1 MYLPTG
7 FEKSEK
13 KYPVVYLLHGLYG
26 NYSNWDKSGGMK
38 LVADELI
45 SSGEA
50 CEMVIVMPNAG
61 DSDVRNYQ
69 NGYFNVE
76 DWPYEDFFYQE
87 FLPEVEKKYRII
99 GDKEHR
105 AIMGLSMGGGGSVV
119 YSQRHPE
126 MFSSCYAM
134 SAWLDNKMGEVGG
147 KNLKKDKLYIVAK
160 SVSDN
165 SAVDFV
171 EKADEETVKELKT
184 VKWFVDC
191 GDDDILFDVNV
202 LFYQKMRAKRI
213 KTELRIRNGVHNW
226 EYWHT
231 ALRTALPFASRNFS
245 K

>member
-1 MYLPTG
+1 M
-7 FEKSEK
+7 
-13 KYPVVYLLHGLYG
+13 
-26 NYSNWDKSGGMK
+26 
-38 LVADELI
+38 
-45 SSGEA
+45 
-50 CEMVIVMPNAG
+50 MV
-61 DSDVRNYQ
+61 Q
-69 NGYFNVE
+69 K
-76 DWPYEDFFYQE
+76 Q
-87 FLPEVEKKYRII
+87 
-99 GDKEHR
+99 
-105 AIMGLSMGGGGSVV
+105 
-119 YSQRHPE
+119 
-126 MFSSCYAM
+126 
-134 SAWLDNKMGEVGG
+134 
-147 KNLKKDKLYIVAK
+147 NLKKDKLYIVAK

-171 EKADEETVKELKT
+171 ENADEETVKKLKT